1 MTKLELTFNPY
12 KKESTLAVNGK
23 VQPKVKARICGADG
37 EELSFWARDFFR
49 RAVDEFNDNV
59 EVTFNGIQR
68 DYEFLEDA
76 LSLFEER
83 GSILKQGRI
92 VQPENVMSELKRLFL
107 KMRKDSP
114 FEALKTDNLKR
125 LFDKATDSDFEM
137 AVVATMS
144 AGKSTLINSMVG
156 RELLPAINAATTATI
171 ARIHDVDGMD
181 GFNATAYD
189 ANGKVIEKCNP
200 LTLEDMRR
208 LNAASGTA
216 VIEIYGDIPGVESKE
231 VKLVLTDTPGPN
243 NSKTIEHQ
251 AHTFRLLDAEWKPM
265 IIYVLNATSLEVNDD
280 DYLITK
286 VASIMNQG
294 DRQSHDRFLF
304 VLNKADEFDPDREP
318 IARKLDDVREY
329 LNRHGISNPRV
340 MPASA
345 RLAKVIRQSLNEDS
359 TMTAMEIR
367 RILGDVEWFVED
379 TRLHFSDYAK
389 FLSPMTGTELKSLI
403 DDAKS
408 KLNDVKSNEK
418 EKTLALKTLALLYS
432 GVPSIEMAISEYL
445 TKYAIPVKIA
455 AGVETFHN
463 KVASLKIEADTR
475 RSIEKDEA
483 KLAELRKVIAKL
495 EAILS
500 KKDFAQE
507 VKERIERLSITS
519 DMNAAL
525 AASGTK
531 LSNSIRSRV
540 GSMQGKVRAEKA
552 RKFVA
557 TLRSAL
563 PSIQGEFIASVEK
576 ALNHVLHSQAQKCIN
591 DYKNYVEAI
600 LGKVNSPEIA
610 RIILDPDPITVDEA
624 IDSYVFEEEVETGGH
639 YELEESDFFEGK
651 SFRSK
656 IANFFGLD
664 SFLGKDAKVW
674 KVDFEKQ
681 DFVEFTEY
689 LDDTLYPEIEK
700 FEKSTR
706 NIATNWASRQTK
718 AFKES
723 FVGRL
728 AQLDATIKRKLNELK
743 MALADAKKMQAI
755 IKENE
760 NNLIWLETFVEEL
773 DKVLAI

>member
-1 MTKLELTFNPY
+1 MTNLELTFNPY

-23 VQPKVKARICGADG
+23 IQPRVKTRICGADG
-37 EELSFWARDFFR
+37 EELSFWAADFFR

-76 LSLFEER
+76 LSTFDEK
-83 GSILKQGRI
+83 GSLIKQGRI
-92 VQPENVMSELKRLFL
+92 VQPENVMGKLKSLFI
-107 KMRKDSP
+107 KMRKESP
-114 FEALKTDNLKR
+114 FDSLKTDNLKR

-144 AGKSTLINSMVG
+144 AGKSTLINSMLG

-189 ANGKVIEKCNP
+189 ASGKVIETCNP
-200 LTLEDMRR
+200 LTLDDMSR
-208 LNAASGTA
+208 LNAASGTSI
-216 VIEIYGDIPGVESKE
+216 IEIYGDIPGVESKE

-243 NSKTIEHQ
+243 NSRTLEHQ

-280 DYLITK
+280 DYLISK
-286 VASIMNQG
+286 VATIMNQG

-304 VLNKADEFDPDREP
+304 VLNKADQFDPDTEP

-329 LNRHGISNPRV
+329 LSKHGISNPRV

-345 RLAKVIRQSLNEDS
+345 RLAKLIRQSRNASS
-359 TMTAMEIR
+359 TMTAKEKR
-367 RILGDVEWFVED
+367 DLNADVDWFVNES
-379 TRLHFSDYAK
+379 RIHFSDYAR
-389 FLSPMTGTELKSLI
+389 FLSPATELALKTLI
-403 DDAKS
+403 EEAKS
-408 KLNDVKSNEK
+408 KADSE
-418 EKTLALKTLALLYS
+418 TLALLYS

-475 RSIEKDEA
+475 KSIENDEA
-483 KLAELRKVIAKL
+483 RLAELRKIIAKL

-507 VKERIERLSITS
+507 VKKRIEGLSIAS

-525 AASGTK
+525 AASGTR

-540 GSMQGKVRAEKA
+540 GDMQGKVRAEKA
-552 RKFVA
+552 RKFVSM
-557 TLRSAL
+557 LRSVL
-563 PSIQGEFIASVEK
+563 PGIQGEFIASVEK
-576 ALNHVLHSQAQKCIN
+576 ALNNVLRNQAQKCID

-610 RIILDPDPITVDEA
+610 RIILDPAPITVDEA

-639 YELEESDFFEGK
+639 YELEESDIFEGK
-651 SFRSK
+651 SVRSR
-656 IANFFGLD
+656 IANFFGWE

-681 DFVEFTEY
+681 DFVEFGEY
-689 LDDTLYPEIEK
+689 LNDTLYPEIEK

-723 FVGRL
+723 FIIRL
-728 AQLDATIKRKLNELK
+728 SQLDATIKRKLKELK
-743 MALADAKKMQAI
+743 AALSDAKEMQAI

-760 NNLIWLETFVEEL
+760 NNLIWLGTFVEEL
-773 DKVLAI
+773 DKILAI

>member
-1 MTKLELTFNPY
+1 MTNLELTFNPY

-23 VQPKVKARICGADG
+23 IQPRVKTRICGADG
-37 EELSFWARDFFR
+37 EELSFWAADFFR

-76 LSLFEER
+76 LSTFDEK
-83 GSILKQGRI
+83 GSLIKQGRI
-92 VQPENVMSELKRLFL
+92 VQPENVMGKLKSLFI
-107 KMRKDSP
+107 KMRKESP
-114 FEALKTDNLKR
+114 FDSLKTDNLKR

-144 AGKSTLINSMVG
+144 AGKSTLINSMLG
-156 RELLPAINAATTATI
+156 RELLPAIDAATTATI

-189 ANGKVIEKCNP
+189 ASGKVIETCNP
-200 LTLEDMRR
+200 LTLDDMSR
-208 LNAASGTA
+208 LNAASGTSI
-216 VIEIYGDIPGVESKE
+216 IEIYGDIPGVESKE

-243 NSKTIEHQ
+243 NSRTLEHQ

-280 DYLITK
+280 DYLISK
-286 VASIMNQG
+286 VATIMNQG

-304 VLNKADEFDPDREP
+304 VLNKADQFDPDTEP

-329 LNRHGISNPRV
+329 LSKHGISNPRV

-345 RLAKVIRQSLNEDS
+345 RLAKLIRQSRNASS
-359 TMTAMEIR
+359 TMTAKEKR
-367 RILGDVEWFVED
+367 DLNADVDWFVNES
-379 TRLHFSDYAK
+379 RIHFSDYAR
-389 FLSPMTGTELKSLI
+389 FLSPATELALKTLI
-403 DDAKS
+403 EEAKS
-408 KLNDVKSNEK
+408 KADSE
-418 EKTLALKTLALLYS
+418 TLALLYS

-475 RSIEKDEA
+475 KSIENDEA
-483 KLAELRKVIAKL
+483 RLAELRKIIAKL

-507 VKERIERLSITS
+507 VKKRIEGLSIAS

-525 AASGTK
+525 AASGTR

-540 GSMQGKVRAEKA
+540 GDMQGKVRAEKA
-552 RKFVA
+552 RKFVSM
-557 TLRSAL
+557 LRSVL
-563 PSIQGEFIASVEK
+563 PGIQGEFIASVEK
-576 ALNHVLHSQAQKCIN
+576 ALNNVLRNQAQKCID

-610 RIILDPDPITVDEA
+610 RIILDPAPITVDEA

-639 YELEESDFFEGK
+639 YELEESDIFEGK
-651 SFRSK
+651 SVRSR
-656 IANFFGLD
+656 IANFFGWE

-681 DFVEFTEY
+681 DFVEFGEY
-689 LDDTLYPEIEK
+689 LNDTLYPEIEK

-723 FVGRL
+723 FIIRL
-728 AQLDATIKRKLNELK
+728 SQLDATIKRKLKELK
-743 MALADAKKMQAI
+743 AALSDAKEMQAI

-760 NNLIWLETFVEEL
+760 NNLIWLGTFVEEL
-773 DKVLAI
+773 DKILAI

>member
-107 KMRKDSP
+107 KMRKASP

-137 AVVATMS
+137 AVVATMG
-144 AGKSTLINSMVG
+144 AGKSTLINAMLG
-156 RELLPAINAATTATI
+156 RELLPARAEATTATI
-171 ARIHDVDGMD
+171 AKIHDIDGMS

-189 ANGKVIEKCNP
+189 ADGKVIEKCDD
-200 LTLEDMRR
+200 LTLEDMNR
-208 LNAASGTA
+208 LNDTPGTS
-216 VIEIYGDIPGVESKE
+216 VVEIYGDIPGVESKE

-243 NSKTIEHQ
+243 NSRTLEHQ

-280 DYLITK
+280 DYLISK

-304 VLNKADEFDPDREP
+304 VLNKADEFDPDTEP
-318 IARKLDDVREY
+318 IARKLDDVLKY
-329 LNRHGISNPRV
+329 LGRHGITNPRV

-345 RLAKVIRQSLNEDS
+345 RLAKLIRQSRNADS
-359 TMTAMEIR
+359 TLTAKEKR
-367 RILGDVEWFVED
+367 VLGADVDWFVNEN
-379 TRLHFSDYAK
+379 RIHFSDYAR
-389 FLSPMTGTELKSLI
+389 FLSPATELALKALI
-403 DDAKS
+403 DEAKS
-408 KLNDVKSNEK
+408 KGDNES
-418 EKTLALKTLALLYS
+418 LALLYS

-610 RIILDPDPITVDEA
+610 RIILDPAPITVDEA

-743 MALADAKKMQAI
+743 MALDDAKKMQAI

-760 NNLIWLETFVEEL
+760 NNLIWLGTFVEEL

>member
-1 MTKLELTFNPY
+1 MTNLELTFNPY

-23 VQPKVKARICGADG
+23 IQPRVKTRICGADG
-37 EELSFWARDFFR
+37 EELSFWAADFFR

-76 LSLFEER
+76 LSTFDEK
-83 GSILKQGRI
+83 GSLIKQGRI
-92 VQPENVMSELKRLFL
+92 VQPENVMGKLKSLFI
-107 KMRKDSP
+107 KMRKESP
-114 FEALKTDNLKR
+114 FDSLKTDNLKR

-144 AGKSTLINSMVG
+144 AGKSTLINSMLG
-156 RELLPAINAATTATI
+156 RELLPAIDAATTATI

-189 ANGKVIEKCNP
+189 ASGKVIETCNP
-200 LTLEDMRR
+200 LTLDDMSR
-208 LNAASGTA
+208 LNAASGTSI
-216 VIEIYGDIPGVESKE
+216 IEIYGDIPGVESKE

-243 NSKTIEHQ
+243 NSRTLEHQ

-280 DYLITK
+280 DSLISK
-286 VASIMNQG
+286 VATIMNQG
-294 DRQSHDRFLF
+294 ERQSHDRFLF
-304 VLNKADEFDPDREP
+304 VLNKADQFDPDTEP

-329 LNRHGISNPRV
+329 LSKHGISNPRV

-345 RLAKVIRQSLNEDS
+345 RLAKLIRQSRNASS
-359 TMTAMEIR
+359 TMTAKEKR
-367 RILGDVEWFVED
+367 DLNADVDWFVNES
-379 TRLHFSDYAK
+379 RIHFSDYAR
-389 FLSPMTGTELKSLI
+389 FLSPATELALKTLI
-403 DDAKS
+403 EEAKS
-408 KLNDVKSNEK
+408 KADSE
-418 EKTLALKTLALLYS
+418 TLALLYS

-475 RSIEKDEA
+475 KSIENDEA
-483 KLAELRKVIAKL
+483 RLAELRKIIAKL

-507 VKERIERLSITS
+507 VKKRIEGLSIAS

-525 AASGTK
+525 AASGTR

-540 GSMQGKVRAEKA
+540 GDMQGKVRAEKA
-552 RKFVA
+552 RKFVSM
-557 TLRSAL
+557 LRSVL
-563 PSIQGEFIASVEK
+563 PGIQGEFIASVEK
-576 ALNHVLHSQAQKCIN
+576 ALNNVLRNQAQKCID

-610 RIILDPDPITVDEA
+610 RIILDPAPITVDEA

-639 YELEESDFFEGK
+639 YELEESDIFEGK
-651 SFRSK
+651 SVRSR
-656 IANFFGLD
+656 IANFFGWE

-681 DFVEFTEY
+681 DFVEFGEY
-689 LDDTLYPEIEK
+689 LNDTLYPEIEK

-723 FVGRL
+723 FIIRL
-728 AQLDATIKRKLNELK
+728 SQLDATIKRKLKELK
-743 MALADAKKMQAI
+743 AALSDAKEMQAI

-760 NNLIWLETFVEEL
+760 NNLIWLGTFVEEL
-773 DKVLAI
+773 DKILAI

>member
-114 FEALKTDNLKR
+114 FEALKTNNLKR

-137 AVVATMS
+137 AVVATMG
-144 AGKSTLINSMVG
+144 AGKSTLINAMLG
-156 RELLPAINAATTATI
+156 RELLPARAEATTATI
-171 ARIHDVDGMD
+171 AKIHDIDGMA

-189 ANGKVIEKCNP
+189 ADGKVIEKCAD
-200 LTLEDMRR
+200 LTLENMNR
-208 LNAASGTA
+208 LNDTPGTS
-216 VIEIYGDIPGVESKE
+216 VVEIYGDIPGVESKE

-243 NSKTIEHQ
+243 NSRTLEHQ

-280 DYLITK
+280 DYLISK
-286 VASIMNQG
+286 VASIMKQG

-304 VLNKADEFDPDREP
+304 VLNKADEFDPDTEP
-318 IARKLDDVREY
+318 IARKLDDVLKY
-329 LNRHGISNPRV
+329 LGRHGITNPRV
-340 MPASA
+340 MPVSA
-345 RLAKVIRQSLNEDS
+345 RLAKLIRQSRNADS
-359 TMTAMEIR
+359 TLTAKEKLV
-367 RILGDVEWFVED
+367 LGLHVDWFVKEN
-379 TRLHFSDYAK
+379 RIHFSDYAR
-389 FLSPMTGTELKSLI
+389 FLSPATELALNALI
-403 DDAKS
+403 DEAKS
-408 KLNDVKSNEK
+408 KGDNES
-418 EKTLALKTLALLYS
+418 LALLYS

-463 KVASLKIEADTR
+463 KVASLKLEADTR

-500 KKDFAQE
+500 KKDIAKE

-519 DMNAAL
+519 DMDAAL

-531 LSNSIRSRV
+531 LSNSIRSRF
-540 GSMQGKVRAEKA
+540 GSMQGKVRAETA

-557 TLRSAL
+557 TLRSEL
-563 PSIQGEFIASVEK
+563 PSIQGEVIASVEK
-576 ALNHVLHSQAQKCIN
+576 ALNHDLRSQAQKCID

-600 LGKVNSPEIA
+600 LGEVNSPEIS
-610 RIILDPDPITVDEA
+610 RIILDPAPITVDEA
-624 IDSYVFEEEVETGGH
+624 IDRYVFEEEVETGGH

-651 SFRSK
+651 SVRSA

-681 DFVEFTEY
+681 DFVEFDEY
-689 LDDTLYPEIEK
+689 LEDTLYPEIEK
-700 FEKSTR
+700 FERSTR
-706 NIATNWASRQTK
+706 NIATNWATIQTE
-718 AFKES
+718 AFKKS

-728 AQLDATIKRKLNELK
+728 AQLDAAIKRKLHELK
-743 MALADAKKMQAI
+743 TSLADAKKMQAI

-760 NNLIWLETFVEEL
+760 NNLIWLGTFVEEL

>member
-12 KKESTLAVNGK
+12 KKEPTLAVNGK

-107 KMRKDSP
+107 KMRKASP

-137 AVVATMS
+137 AVVATMG
-144 AGKSTLINSMVG
+144 AGKSTLINAMLG
-156 RELLPAINAATTATI
+156 RELLPARAEATTATI
-171 ARIHDVDGMD
+171 AKIHDIDGMP

-189 ANGKVIEKCNP
+189 ADGKVIEKCDD
-200 LTLEDMRR
+200 LTLEDMNR
-208 LNAASGTA
+208 LNDTPGTS
-216 VIEIYGDIPGVESKE
+216 VVEIYGDIPGVESKE

-243 NSKTIEHQ
+243 NSRTLEHQ

-280 DYLITK
+280 DYLISK

-304 VLNKADEFDPDREP
+304 VLNKADEFDPDTEP
-318 IARKLDDVREY
+318 IARKLDDVLKY
-329 LNRHGISNPRV
+329 LGRHGITNPRV

-345 RLAKVIRQSLNEDS
+345 RLAKLIRQSRNADS
-359 TMTAMEIR
+359 TLTAKEKR
-367 RILGDVEWFVED
+367 VLGADVDWFVNEN
-379 TRLHFSDYAK
+379 RIHFSDYAR
-389 FLSPMTGTELKSLI
+389 FLSPATE
-403 DDAKS
+403 
-408 KLNDVKSNEK
+408 
-418 EKTLALKTLALLYS
+418 LALKALIDEAKSNGDNESLALLYS

-610 RIILDPDPITVDEA
+610 RIILDPAPITVDEA

-743 MALADAKKMQAI
+743 MALDDAKKMQAI

-760 NNLIWLETFVEEL
+760 NNLIWLGTFVEEL

>member
-107 KMRKDSP
+107 KMRKASP

-137 AVVATMS
+137 AVVATMG
-144 AGKSTLINSMVG
+144 AGKSTLINAMLG
-156 RELLPAINAATTATI
+156 RELLPARAEATTATI
-171 ARIHDVDGMD
+171 AKIHDIDGMS

-189 ANGKVIEKCNP
+189 ADGKVIEKCDD
-200 LTLEDMRR
+200 LTLEDMNR
-208 LNAASGTA
+208 LNDTPGTS
-216 VIEIYGDIPGVESKE
+216 VVEIYGDIPGVESKE

-243 NSKTIEHQ
+243 NSRTLEHQ

-280 DYLITK
+280 DYLISK
-286 VASIMNQG
+286 VATIMNQG

-304 VLNKADEFDPDREP
+304 VLNKADQFDPDTEP

-329 LNRHGISNPRV
+329 LSKHGISNPRV

-345 RLAKVIRQSLNEDS
+345 RLAKLIRQSRNASS
-359 TMTAMEIR
+359 TMTAKEKR
-367 RILGDVEWFVED
+367 DLNADVDWFVNES
-379 TRLHFSDYAK
+379 RIHFSDYAR
-389 FLSPMTGTELKSLI
+389 FLSPATELALKTLI
-403 DDAKS
+403 EEAKS
-408 KLNDVKSNEK
+408 KADSE
-418 EKTLALKTLALLYS
+418 TLALLYS

-475 RSIEKDEA
+475 KSIENDEA
-483 KLAELRKVIAKL
+483 KLAELRKIIAKL

-507 VKERIERLSITS
+507 VKKRIEGLSIAS

-525 AASGTK
+525 AASGTR

-540 GSMQGKVRAEKA
+540 GDMQGKVRAEKA
-552 RKFVA
+552 RKFVSM
-557 TLRSAL
+557 LRSVL
-563 PSIQGEFIASVEK
+563 PGIQGEFIASVEK
-576 ALNHVLHSQAQKCIN
+576 ALNNVLRNQAQKCID

-610 RIILDPDPITVDEA
+610 RIILDPAPITVDEA

-639 YELEESDFFEGK
+639 YELEESDIFEGK
-651 SFRSK
+651 SVRSR
-656 IANFFGLD
+656 IANFFGWE

-681 DFVEFTEY
+681 DFVEFGEY
-689 LDDTLYPEIEK
+689 LNDTLYPEIEK

-723 FVGRL
+723 FIIRL
-728 AQLDATIKRKLNELK
+728 SQLDATIKRKLKELK
-743 MALADAKKMQAI
+743 AALSDAKEMQAI

-760 NNLIWLETFVEEL
+760 NNLIWLGTFVEEL
-773 DKVLAI
+773 DKILAI